1 MHGKIA
7 IYMDSTGR
15 GTVTNSAKLFFEFN
29 RQSWSDKRS
38 MPSVGMLVEF
48 RAEGKT
54 ITSVRPSRYQ
64 EFKEGDFITE
74 NDFWRTEND
83 EALEDLQSSRRSAY
97 ITELYRGTDYDT
109 IEKIPLSFTIPQA
122 IQKYFAG
129 EILSVEA
136 LKQNV
141 DGEEEIPCVLDYF
154 ILKRFLTKSLDTLI
168 FMDHSMDQTQ
178 FSSLKS
184 IIMHLENSYNDMKDK
199 HKMINVTKIFNETFL
214 SLQCHYQALISTI
227 DTRKNRAQSLEAQMK
242 TLTLEMN
249 ARAAT
254 MDPAKMQAK
263 QERFDKL
270 AKEATYYR
278 TSLKRLEAIRDDF
291 YKKNFSIFEN
301 AFKL

>member
-74 NDFWRTEND
+74 NDFWRTESD
-83 EALEDLQSSRRSAY
+83 EALEDLQGSRRSAY

-129 EILSVEA
+129 
-136 LKQNV
+136 K
-141 DGEEEIPCVLDYF
+141 F
-154 ILKRFLTKSLDTLI
+154 FLW
-168 FMDHSMDQTQ
+168 
-178 FSSLKS
+178 
-184 IIMHLENSYNDMKDK
+184 
-199 HKMINVTKIFNETFL
+199 
-214 SLQCHYQALISTI
+214 
-227 DTRKNRAQSLEAQMK
+227 
-242 TLTLEMN
+242 
-249 ARAAT
+249 
-254 MDPAKMQAK
+254 
-263 QERFDKL
+263 
-270 AKEATYYR
+270 
-278 TSLKRLEAIRDDF
+278 RL
-291 YKKNFSIFEN
+291 
-301 AFKL
+301 